1 MNTSRVQRV
10 KTLQKKTRPPRPF
23 LHCFVDVDGVY
34 RDKEG
39 QLVDFAKWRES
50 GADYVVF
57 DEALRNV

>member
-10 KTLQKKTRPPRPF
+10 KTLAKKTRPPRPF
-23 LHCFVDVDGVY
+23 LHCFVDVDGNY

-39 QLVDFAKWRES
+39 QLVDFAKWLES